1 MFSSAGVCNV
11 SFKKMRKLKIWRPK
25 QISIEG
31 RYLKVMYVRNRK
43 KTCHKDA
50 HGPSANKRCSDS
62 FWIADISSDNNVQI
76 SLFILFN
83 YKQEKSRSILRE
95 WYHRKPYPST
105 REKRE
110 LAAATGLTAIQV
122 SNWFK
127 NRRQRDRIVEFTGSV
142 KGTSSL

>member
-1 MFSSAGVCNV
+1 MH
-11 SFKKMRKLKIWRPK
+11 M
-25 QISIEG
+25 
-31 RYLKVMYVRNRK
+31 
-43 KTCHKDA
+43 
-50 HGPSANKRCSDS
+50 ANKRCSDS
-62 FWIADISSDNNVQI
+62 VWIAHISSDNNVQI